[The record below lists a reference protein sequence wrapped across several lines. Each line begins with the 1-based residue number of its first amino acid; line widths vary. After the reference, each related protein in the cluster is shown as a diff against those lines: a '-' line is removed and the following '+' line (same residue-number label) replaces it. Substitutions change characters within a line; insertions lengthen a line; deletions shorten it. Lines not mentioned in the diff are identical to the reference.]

1 MDIFE
6 LKGTV
11 RKNLGKKA
19 SREERK
25 EERVPCVLYG
35 DGENVHFSVLEK
47 EVNKLLYTPNVYIV
61 KLDLDGKTEDAILK
75 DSQFHPVTD
84 RVLHLDFYRI
94 FEDKKVEM
102 QIPVS
107 LKGFAEGVRAGGK
120 LNLLTR
126 KLRVY
131 ALPVDLPK
139 KLEVDVTNL
148 GLGKA
153 IKVKDLQFENV
164 EILNP
169 QNMLVAQVKLTR
181 AARAAAQTTAAE

>member
-131 ALPVDLPK
+131 ALPADLPK